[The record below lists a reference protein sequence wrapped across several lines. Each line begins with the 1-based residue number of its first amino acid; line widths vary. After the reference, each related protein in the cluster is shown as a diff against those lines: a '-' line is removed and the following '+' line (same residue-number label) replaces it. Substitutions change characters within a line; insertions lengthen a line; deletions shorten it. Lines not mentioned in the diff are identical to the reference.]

1 MSVDVEDYFMVE
13 AFANSVDRSTWS
25 TWPSRV
31 VDNTKRALDLFDRHG
46 TKATFFFVGWV
57 AQRFPG
63 LAREVRQRGHEL
75 ACHSFWHRR
84 VNSLTPEEFREDTRR
99 AIHAIQDAAGLSVDG
114 YRAPSWSITKDAL
127 WALDILA
134 EEGFSYD
141 SSIYPIHHD
150 LYGFPGAKRF
160 PYPHQLSNERSLQEY
175 PPTTIRVL
183 GQNLPAAGG
192 GYLRIF
198 PLFYTQSTFR
208 RFENS
213 YRERVVVYFHPWELD
228 PEQPRIHGGFRSRF
242 RHYTNLHKMENKLDY
257 LLSRYQFGSFAQIYG
272 PETASIPE
280 NATELAGT

>member
-31 VDNTKRALDLFDRHG
+31 ADNTKRALDLFDRHRI
-46 TKATFFFVGWV
+46 KATFFFVGWV
-57 AQRFPG
+57 AQRFPS
-63 LAREVRQRGHEL
+63 LVREVHQRGHEL

-84 VNSLTPEEFREDTRR
+84 VNSLTPEEFRHDTRQ
-99 AIHAIQDAAGLSVDG
+99 AIQAIQDAAGLSVEG

-127 WALDILA
+127 WALDILS

-160 PYPHQLSNERSLQEY
+160 PYPHRLSNERLLQEY
-175 PPTTIRVL
+175 PPTTVRLL

-198 PLFYTQSTFR
+198 PLLYTQSAFR
-208 RFENS
+208 YFENS

-228 PEQPRIHGGFRSRF
+228 PDQPRIGGSFRSRF

-257 LLSRYQFGSFAQIYG
+257 LLSRHQFGSFAQIYG
-272 PETASIPE
+272 PQAASIPE
-280 NATELAGT
+280 SATELAGT